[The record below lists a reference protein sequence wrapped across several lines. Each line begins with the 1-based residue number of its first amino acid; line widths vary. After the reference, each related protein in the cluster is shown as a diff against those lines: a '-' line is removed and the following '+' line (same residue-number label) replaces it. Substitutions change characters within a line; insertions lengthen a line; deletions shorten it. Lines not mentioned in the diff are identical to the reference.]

1 MSASITHQSV
11 GDELGGFVNSLSLD
25 GIPDDVV
32 EKLRCN
38 VLHNLSCAMGA
49 HTAGSELWELARR
62 SGPAEAGL
70 LCDGGRVS
78 AEHAAFANAAVMH
91 TRAQDDTH
99 FAAKTHVGAAVQ
111 PAALAVAE
119 RDGHDGAA
127 FAVAVIAGCEVAAAV
142 GERLAAAVTAR
153 GFRATPVFGT
163 LGAAAAVA
171 SLHGLDAAA
180 TADAIA
186 LAASFSAG
194 LNQTWIDGSSE
205 YRLEPG
211 MAARNGVV
219 AADLAAAG
227 FRGAARWYE
236 GAAGFAGA
244 FAAGEDPAA
253 GESWELGERWRLLD
267 VTYKPYPVCA
277 ITQSPVQAAI
287 DIATEHDLALTDAV
301 AVRVY
306 LNPSDRSYPGTINA
320 GPYND
325 IGASLMSAEFCVAM
339 ALKHRSATLAGLR
352 ELDDPAILRLVGM
365 TTVLAE
371 KDMPSLG
378 GHVEVDT
385 ADGATLSADLVP
397 DPATYGWDWQ
407 GVIDNVARMEPELA
421 VGRAGIDALIG
432 DVARLTEIGD
442 VASLVRGTVA

>member
-1 MSASITHQSV
+1 MSASATHRSV
-11 GDELGGFVNSLSLD
+11 GDELGGFVTSLSLD
-25 GIPDDVV
+25 DIPGEVV
-32 EKLRCN
+32 EKLRCC
-38 VLHNLSCAMGA
+38 VLHNLICAMGA
-49 HTAGSELWELARR
+49 HTAGSELWGLARR
-62 SGPAEAGL
+62 SGASEATL

-99 FAAKTHVGAAVQ
+99 FAAKTHVGSAVQ

-119 RDGHDGAA
+119 RDGRDGAA

-142 GERLAAAVTAR
+142 GERLAPAVTAR

-186 LAASFSAG
+186 LASSFSAG
-194 LNQTWIDGSSE
+194 LNQTWIDGTSE

-211 MAARNGVV
+211 MAARNGVL
-219 AADLAAAG
+219 AADLAASG
-227 FRGAARWYE
+227 FRGAAHWYE
-236 GAAGFAGA
+236 GDAGFVGA
-244 FAAGEDPAA
+244 FAGEDPCA
-253 GESWELGERWRLLD
+253 GEPWELGERWRMLD

-287 DIATEHDLALTDAV
+287 DLATEHDLAPTDAV

-306 LNPSDRSYPGTINA
+306 LNPSDRSYPGTVNT

-352 ELDDPAILRLVGM
+352 EFDDPAILRLVGA
-365 TTVLAE
+365 TTVLADE
-371 KDMPSLG
+371 ELPSLG
-378 GHVEVDT
+378 GRVEVDT
-385 ADGATLSADLVP
+385 ADGATIAADLVP

-407 GVIDNVARMEPELA
+407 GVVDNVARMEPELA
-421 VGRAGIDALIG
+421 VGRAGLDTLIG
-432 DVARLTEIGD
+432 DVARLTEID
-442 VASLVRGTVA
+442 DLASLVRGTVA